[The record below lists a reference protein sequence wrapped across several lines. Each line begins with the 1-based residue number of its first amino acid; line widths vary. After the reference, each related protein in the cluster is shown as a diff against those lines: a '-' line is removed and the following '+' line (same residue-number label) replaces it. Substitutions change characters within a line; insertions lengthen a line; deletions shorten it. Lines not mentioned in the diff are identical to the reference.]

1 MSIMLLRHVLHVLPG
16 FLYIVLLLHIFVCE
30 HVFICMHWFQNVSC
44 MCARDCD
51 CVFALCVC
59 VYVCVHTCISM
70 CMVVIV
76 CICMCACVCCMIVKQ
91 LWSPVYPVLFV
102 PFSGGHMIWIC
113 DQISGIGYTS
123 KTYLK
128 WQTIQLAIHSIDRW

>member
-1 MSIMLLRHVLHVLPG
+1 MSIILLRHVLHVLPG
-16 FLYIVLLLHIFVCE
+16 FLYIVLLWHIFVCE

-59 VYVCVHTCISM
+59 VCAHMYQYVHGGNCVYLYVCV
-70 CMVVIV
+70 
-76 CICMCACVCCMIVKQ
+76 CVCCMIVKQ
-91 LWSPVYPVLFV
+91 LWSPAYPVLFV
-102 PFSGGHMIWIC
+102 SFSGGHMIWIC
-113 DQISGIGYTS
+113 DQISHIGYTS